1 MNHLEHF
8 RDKKQIVAVVLS
20 LRVLVEVVSRIVHVY
35 YNTQRENGVHTV
47 THRNYTTLSILEQMI
62 SRPYFGKHCGKAIEI
77 IVNYE
82 VKASN
87 IKILGIYLKNFF
99 ILFPARFL
107 AQQNN

>member
-1 MNHLEHF
+1 
-8 RDKKQIVAVVLS
+8 
-20 LRVLVEVVSRIVHVY
+20 
-35 YNTQRENGVHTV
+35 
-47 THRNYTTLSILEQMI
+47 MI
-62 SRPYFGKHCGKAIEI
+62 SRPYFEKHCGKAIEI